1 MTHSSVRPTPER
13 GVFKTVLRRSH
24 LTLRRWGSMTFF
36 SSWVI
41 LLPGSRTSQPLGSI
55 RVVGVGSTVS
65 PTSGLRSCGKED

>member
-1 MTHSSVRPTPER
+1 MTYSSVRPTPER

-41 LLPGSRTSQPLGSI
+41 LLPSSRTFTAFRKYKGSLGRKHGKSYF
-55 RVVGVGSTVS
+55 GFK
-65 PTSGLRSCGKED
+65 GL